1 MRFTPLGNEVEVVA
15 VRDRAA
21 YHQQE
26 YLLQRVSHPPRLTVV
41 LNDGEMSEQRPKPRF
56 LRHILSVKA
65 HRGDLRIRP
74 PNGIRFAASRKPP
87 LTRVQSPA
95 RLIAVDAAPN
105 MLSQTSVA
113 STGHRYYA
121 AAVKTSK
128 RMRGGSNA
136 LWSAE
141 VSLCDIW
148 LHALYD
154 FIWRQDCAFRKCPAV
169 FAPQSACRV
178 PGSCGP

>member
-65 HRGDLRIRP
+65 HRGDLRIRT

-87 LTRVQSPA
+87 LTRVQSPGGHYPKSA
-95 RLIAVDAAPN
+95 MKKVATRKRLI
-105 MLSQTSVA
+105 
-113 STGHRYYA
+113 
-121 AAVKTSK
+121 
-128 RMRGGSNA
+128 
-136 LWSAE
+136 
-141 VSLCDIW
+141 
-148 LHALYD
+148 
-154 FIWRQDCAFRKCPAV
+154 F
-169 FAPQSACRV
+169 
-178 PGSCGP
+178 

>member
-65 HRGDLRIRP
+65 HRGDLRIRT
-74 PNGIRFAASRKPP
+74 PNGIRFAASRKLP

-95 RLIAVDAAPN
+95 TC
-105 MLSQTSVA
+105 SQALGKPAIRAHS
-113 STGHRYYA
+113 SR
-121 AAVKTSK
+121 KTNGLGCK
-128 RMRGGSNA
+128 HGTKA
-136 LWSAE
+136 LRE
-141 VSLCDIW
+141 
-148 LHALYD
+148 
-154 FIWRQDCAFRKCPAV
+154 
-169 FAPQSACRV
+169 
-178 PGSCGP
+178 